1 MPQIEETADGITRLA
16 RVLDARRRLLATPFD
31 LASFVALSD
40 RLARSVPVPC
50 DWQPDNPYTFAAD
63 AETAAYADWKS
74 YARQQ
79 RRLSSARVATA
90 QQGPP
95 CLDSDRISQRY
106 RQHAAVTRSLE
117 TGFEVRTTSPAPCQ
131 TYEVSAWPGMVRAAN
146 ITPRQSRLRGGTG
159 GGLRGSCN
167 GFSIAA
173 QRRMKQTLGRLDFRP
188 YRSQRPTSRLASAV
202 FVTLTYP
209 AYFPADHSEVKR
221 HLNTLC
227 VRLQRRRWFRGLVWK
242 YELQRRGAPHLHCIL
257 FLHRDL
263 PIGQSPRM
271 GRNSDGSGLRGWFAR
286 AWHDIIFPPDLPHR
300 PEWMRHHLYFGHRVE
315 PIYNPGGGRL
325 AAYLS
330 KYMGKSHGGGGYS
343 ADHTTT
349 ATGRCW
355 GVRGELPFA
364 SAATFLLY
372 GTRAEAVFHRRLR
385 RWGRNSPYL
394 SRSDRHRRTQYI
406 YGDGYQFTQI
416 LRGIPWWW
424 PGWNH
429 DGSFTAAGLDC
440 DYDTTTYRPDDHDL
454 YQTLTSPQGGFL
466 TFSRQH
472 RGNK

>member
-1 MPQIEETADGITRLA
+1 MSNVAVAAVP
-16 RVLDARRRLLATPFD
+16 VLDTPFD
-31 LASFVALSD
+31 LRAFVALVDS
-40 RLARSVPVPC
+40 LARSVPAAC
-50 DWQPDNPYTFAAD
+50 DWQPDDPYTFAAES
-63 AETAAYADWKS
+63 ETAAYADWRS

-79 RRLSSARVATA
+79 RCRASARAATA
-90 QQGPP
+90 AQGPP
-95 CLDSDRISQRY
+95 CLDSDHISVRY
-106 RQHAAVTRSLE
+106 RQHATAARNSE
-117 TGFEVRTTSPAPCQ
+117 TGLEVLTTDPAPCQ
-131 TYEVSAWPGMVRAAN
+131 TFEVTAWPGMVRAAN
-146 ITPRQSRLRGGTG
+146 ITPLQSRPRGGTG
-159 GGLRGSCN
+159 GGLRGVCN
-167 GFSIAA
+167 GFSAA
-173 QRRMKQTLGRLDFRP
+173 SQRRMKQTLGQLDFRP
-188 YRSQRPTSRLASAV
+188 YRSQRANSRLASAV

-221 HLNTLC
+221 HLHQLSR
-227 VRLQRRRWFRGLVWK
+227 RLMRRRWFRGLVWK
-242 YELQRRGAPHLHCIL
+242 YELQRRGAPHLHLIL
-257 FLHRDL
+257 FTKRDL

-271 GRNSDGSGLRGWFAR
+271 GGNPDGSGLRGWFAR

-315 PIYNPGGGRL
+315 PVYNPGGGRL

-385 RWGRNSPYL
+385 RWGQKSRYL
-394 SRSDRHRRTQYI
+394 SRSDRYRRTQYI
-406 YGDGYQFTQI
+406 YGDGYQFTQL
-416 LRGIPWWW
+416 LRGIPWWF

-429 DGSFTAAGLDC
+429 GGSFTATGIDC
-440 DYDTTTYRPDDHDL
+440 EYDTITHRPDDHDL
-454 YQTLTSPQGGFL
+454 YQTLTSPQGGYL

-472 RGNK
+472 LGGTR